1 MSENNYLINKFSKD
15 FFKKS
20 RRAKHHSNVMETMES
35 LKAPVRDAIILRI
48 NHCAVAI
55 DFTDQYNF
63 MDYTAEE
70 YAMIQAD
77 VEAQEKLYQ
86 TKMDEVLQFLGVE
99 DSEER
104 IRHTELIKYSFAS
117 NPFEVLYEL
126 IEDIYLRNKN
136 KKSN

>member
-1 MSENNYLINKFSKD
+1 MSENNKLINKFSKD
-15 FFKKS
+15 FFKKN
-20 RRAKHHSNVMETMES
+20 RRAKHHLDVMETMES
-35 LKAPVRDAIILRI
+35 LKVPVRDAIILRI

-63 MDYTAEE
+63 MDYTTEE